1 LAWDRHR
8 NAAGLILGPKDF
20 KIIWLSDTLAL
31 RVSDE
36 GFYQR
41 ASKRCIIIGAG

>member
-1 LAWDRHR
+1 VKGKLNNDGQQFHKYQAIEH
-8 NAAGLILGPKDF
+8 K
-20 KIIWLSDTLAL
+20 KVHVAL

-41 ASKRCIIIGAG
+41 ASNRCIIIGTG

>member
-1 LAWDRHR
+1 LV
-8 NAAGLILGPKDF
+8 ILFKFFGFLGSKDF

-41 ASKRCIIIGAG
+41 ASKRCIIIGTG